1 MKYVGAHVSAAGGAD
16 QAVHRAVELGAD
28 AFALFTKNQ
37 RQWQGKPLTET
48 AIAAFKTACR
58 QHGFTPEQ
66 ILPHDSYLINLG
78 HPEAEGLAKS
88 RAAFLDEMQRCEQLG
103 LTLLNFHPGSHLN
116 KISES
121 DCLKRIAESVNE
133 ALAQTQGVTAVIEN
147 TAGQGSNLGWRFE
160 HLAEIIRHVDDKA
173 RVGVCIDTCH
183 AFAAGYDLRTAEA
196 TQATLDELGSVVGF
210 EYLRGMHLNDAKSAY
225 ASRVDRHHSL
235 GKGNIGLPA
244 FTTIMQDARISGIP
258 LILETVEP
266 DIWRDEISW
275 LRAQVSEAAPGK

>member
-16 QAVHRAVELGAD
+16 QAVHRAVEIGAD

-37 RQWQGKPLTET
+37 RQWQGKPLTEE
-48 AIAAFKTACR
+48 AIAAFKNAC
-58 QHGFTPEQ
+58 QKHGFTPEQ

-78 HPEAEGLAKS
+78 HPEPKGLAKS

-116 KISES
+116 KISEA
-121 DCLKRIAESVNE
+121 DCLKRIAESLNE
-133 ALAQTQGVTAVIEN
+133 ALAQTRDVTAVIEN
-147 TAGQGSNLGWRFE
+147 TAGQGTNLGWRFE
-160 HLAEIIRHVDDKA
+160 HLAEIIRHVDDKS

-244 FTTIMQDARISGIP
+244 FTTIMQDARIKGIP

-266 DIWRDEISW
+266 EIWRDEISW
-275 LRAQVSEAAPGK
+275 LRAQAFEAAPGK